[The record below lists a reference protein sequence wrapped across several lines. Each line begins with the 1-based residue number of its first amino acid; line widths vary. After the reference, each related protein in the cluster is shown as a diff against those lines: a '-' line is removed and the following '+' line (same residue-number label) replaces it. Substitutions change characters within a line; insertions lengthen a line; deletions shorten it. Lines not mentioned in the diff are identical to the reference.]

1 MKFTTTWIDSESIM
15 LSKISQI
22 EKDMITLTCE
32 V

>member
-1 MKFTTTWIDSESIM
+1 MKFTATWIDSESIM

-22 EKDMITLTCE
+22 EKDMITPTCE